1 MKSTQTGTLA
11 TSDCTE
17 TRRGEVK
24 IYNNAFCQGESFLEM
39 LFYIV
44 HYLEKKQNES
54 ERRKKSMYRSGLR
67 ALLFFEIHEVQSCVF
82 LIFCGDLNDEHLRSD

>member
-24 IYNNAFCQGESFLEM
+24 IYNNAFCQGESFLNFAFIYST
-39 LFYIV
+39 L
-44 HYLEKKQNES
+44 LGKKTE
-54 ERRKKSMYRSGLR
+54 
-67 ALLFFEIHEVQSCVF
+67 
-82 LIFCGDLNDEHLRSD
+82 

>member
-44 HYLEKKQNES
+44 HYLEKKNRMRVREG
-54 ERRKKSMYRSGLR
+54 RR
-67 ALLFFEIHEVQSCVF
+67 VCTDQ
-82 LIFCGDLNDEHLRSD
+82 D